1 MDQVVQQQWPQY
13 RELATLP
20 TTYTSLKWWMKQ
32 SIAARHMTIL
42 YPKVL
47 DHAKG
52 PIFPKMTYYEDHFM
66 HFTEDGL
73 RERPRYIEIEARQ
86 ALCKPRVEIFWKY
99 VNERLKARNIL
110 CRCPVTSMC
119 LSYIREKYATIYVN
133 HNLPPSLPISASSH
147 QREIKTGCT

>member
-1 MDQVVQQQWPQY
+1 MVLTGD
-13 RELATLP
+13 EMATMVSTLRTSIP
-20 TTYTSLKWWMKQ
+20 FDIVYLSGMMNTTGYWASSMV
-32 SIAARHMTIL
+32 AL

-86 ALCKPRVEIFWKY
+86 ALCKPRVEIF
-99 VNERLKARNIL
+99 
-110 CRCPVTSMC
+110 
-119 LSYIREKYATIYVN
+119 
-133 HNLPPSLPISASSH
+133 
-147 QREIKTGCT
+147 